1 MGKRK
6 TMEERKLGEWKKMEK
21 KFLEKIRKDKKKN
34 NGKKVRKEEVKC
46 FKCQEN
52 GHFMNNC
59 KSKEWVKRKISQKKK
74 RKEQYQN
81 CLGKNIQENSDE
93 RTEEVQ
99 ESSNEEMETTI
110 LEEMENSE
118 DYDEEML
125 DF

>member
-1 MGKRK
+1 MARRK
-6 TMEERKLGEWKKMEK
+6 TVEEKRLEEWKRMEK
-21 KFLEKIRKDKKKN
+21 KFLGKIRKDKKRN
-34 NGKKVRKEEVKC
+34 EGKKVRKEEVKC
-46 FKCQEN
+46 FKCQEK
-52 GHFMNNC
+52 GHFMSNC

-81 CLGKNIQENSDE
+81 CLGKNVQENSDE